1 MTHNRFMAATILIIY
16 FVDSYFGSI
25 NSSITA
31 LTKLFKISLSA
42 QKIPVT
48 FFVKKVQIM
57 WTSN

>member
-1 MTHNRFMAATILIIY
+1 MAATILIIY

-48 FFVKKVQIM
+48 FFVKKGADNVDQ
-57 WTSN
+57 